1 MKDPNMTRLLS
12 ILVLFPF
19 ALGGCDPATSPEP
32 DEPSGGARGKADSMT
47 PVCDDDTAPVCTLAE
62 PECPDGS
69 VVAVQG
75 GCFTCAD
82 SETCEPLGLPANCDD
97 GPAVCTATEPFC
109 GPLAVAAQI
118 GGCWQC
124 VDAFSCEPIEPD
136 VEPESSCVDA
146 CGGASD
152 DGCWCDELCHVF
164 GDCCG
169 DIKEVCEDPA
179 GPCDDGTDPVCAIA
193 EPECADDEILAVQN
207 GCLAC
212 VDPVTCQ

>member
-1 MKDPNMTRLLS
+1 MTRLLS
-12 ILVLFPF
+12 ILVLLPF
-19 ALGGCDPATSPEP
+19 ALAGCDPATSPEP

-124 VDAFSCEPIEPD
+124 VDAFSCEPIVPDEP
-136 VEPESSCVDA
+136 VGSCADA

-164 GDCCG
+164 GDCCA
-169 DIKEVCEDPA
+169 DIKDVCE
-179 GPCDDGTDPVCAIA
+179 
-193 EPECADDEILAVQN
+193 EP
-207 GCLAC
+207 
-212 VDPVTCQ
+212 